1 MELRHLEQIVAI
13 RRAKG
18 FTGAARELGISQP
31 TLSKSIARLESQLAF
46 KLFDRTGSG
55 ARATAYGDYIADRA
69 EALLQSAGALMHEVQ
84 QLARGEAGRLRIGVG
99 PVARLKILPRIIG
112 QASERYPKLQLT
124 TVQEGAPSLL
134 RGLLE
139 GRLDVVFAY
148 WEFAADYGDLIRVKV
163 FEDRSI
169 AAVRPGHPALARP
182 LPLGPAELLQYPL
195 AMSRPAP
202 SLLRWL
208 GDLTREQA
216 ENLGAFVSD
225 DYGVIKQRP
234 MISDTVALAPRFV
247 FEPEIETGAL
257 VELPTSRPNS
267 HYECWMLTTP
277 ERWTSPL
284 VKMVAD
290 FARHPD

>member
-31 TLSKSIARLESQLAF
+31 TLSKSIARLEAQLSF

-55 ARATAYGDYIADRA
+55 ARTTAHGEFIAERA
-69 EALLQSAGALMHEVQ
+69 EALLQNARGLMHEVQ

-99 PVARLKILPRIIG
+99 PVARMKILPRIIR
-112 QASERYPKLQLT
+112 QTSARYPKLQLT

-134 RGLLE
+134 RSLQE

-148 WEFAADYGDLIRVKV
+148 WEFAAEYGDLIRVKV
-163 FEDRSI
+163 FEDRTI
-169 AAVRPGHPALARP
+169 MAVRPQHPALAGK
-182 LPLGPAELLQYPL
+182 LPVESAELLKYPL
-195 AMSRPAP
+195 AMSRPTP

-208 GDLTREQA
+208 GELSREQA
-216 ENLGAFVSD
+216 DNLGAFVSD

-234 MISDTVALAPRFV
+234 MISDTVALAPRFI
-247 FEPEIETGAL
+247 FEPEIDTGAL
-257 VELPTSRPNS
+257 VELPTTRPNS
-267 HYECWMLTTP
+267 QYECWMLTTP
-277 ERWTSPL
+277 ERWSSPL

-290 FARHPD
+290 FARQPD

>member
-13 RRAKG
+13 RREKG
-18 FTGAARELGISQP
+18 FTGAARQLGISQP
-31 TLSKSIARLESQLAF
+31 TLSKSIARLESKLAF

-55 ARATAYGDYIADRA
+55 ARPTAYGDYIADRA
-69 EALLQSAGALMHEVQ
+69 EALLQSAGTLMHEVQ

-99 PVARLKILPRIIG
+99 PVARLKILPRIIR

-124 TVQEGAPSLL
+124 TVQEGAPTLL

-148 WEFAADYGDLIRVKV
+148 WEFAAEYGDLIRVKV

-169 AAVRPGHPALARP
+169 AAVRASHPALAGP
-182 LPLGPAELLQYPL
+182 LPLGPAELLRFPL
-195 AMSRPAP
+195 AMSRPTP

-208 GDLTREQA
+208 GELTREQE

-225 DYGVIKQRP
+225 DYGVIRQRP
-234 MISDTVALAPRFV
+234 IISDTVALAPRFV
-247 FEPEIETGAL
+247 FEPEIETGVL
-257 VELPTSRPNS
+257 VELPTTRPDS
-267 HYECWMLTTP
+267 QYECWMLTTP
-277 ERWTSPL
+277 ERWSSPL
-284 VKMVAD
+284 VKMIAD